1 MSHASQFRQ
10 CLESLDAVGAQAIWA
25 HVMPHLPLPKNEDA
39 TFEIMHRARIE
50 MRSLPERAKAYSR
63 QWLKERERRVIA
75 PCVGISVG
83 APPHRKAFAEDLRG
97 GMSHVVDLAYRA
109 GVDLIVD
116 APEVT
121 RRMNVVRNKI
131 MGI

>member
-1 MSHASQFRQ
+1 MTYAVQFRQ
-10 CLESLDAVGAQAIWA
+10 CLENLDAAGARDIWA
-25 HVMPHLPLPKNEDA
+25 HVMPHLPLPKNEDD

-50 MRSLPERAKAYSR
+50 MRSLPESAKAYSK
-63 QWLKERERRVIA
+63 QWLKERESRVIA
-75 PCVGISVG
+75 ATVGICVG

-97 GMSHVVDLAYRA
+97 GMSHVVDVAHRS

-121 RRMNVVRNKI
+121 RRMNVVRNKM

>member
-1 MSHASQFRQ
+1 MSYATQFRQ
-10 CLESLDAVGAQAIWA
+10 CLENLDAAGARDIWA
-25 HVMPHLPLPKNEDA
+25 HVMPHLPLPKNEDD
-39 TFEIMHRARIE
+39 TFEIMHRARVE

-63 QWLKERERRVIA
+63 QWLKEREIRVIA

-97 GMSHVVDLAYRA
+97 GMSHVVDVAYRS

-121 RRMNVVRNKI
+121 RRMNVVRNKM
-131 MGI
+131 MGA